1 MQKQKFLSL
10 CRAVLGYAIS
20 NVTKRQQALRCITL
34 YCVVWPSIVFV
45 FHWTAERLV
54 AWQELNKRRGSWGG
68 GSMLVKDTY
77 ILKCG
82 KMLSLKNF
90 NLPLFLYLE
99 SEKRRLQCRYDTLN
113 KRIVH
118 LVNGKFFL
126 KCSNDIQLLPW
137 QVFNRSLHM

>member
-68 GSMLVKDTY
+68 GPCWSKIHIYLSVEKCLVLKTLICHYSFTLKVRREDSNVDM
-77 ILKCG
+77 IL
-82 KMLSLKNF
+82 
-90 NLPLFLYLE
+90 
-99 SEKRRLQCRYDTLN
+99 
-113 KRIVH
+113 
-118 LVNGKFFL
+118 
-126 KCSNDIQLLPW
+126 
-137 QVFNRSLHM
+137 